1 MKVPKLIKKPKLFS
15 IIKHKEK
22 ELTKEQF
29 LKDIVAG
36 IIVAII
42 ALPLSVAL
50 GISSGVTPE
59 KGLITAI
66 VAGLFIS
73 LFGGSRVQIGG
84 PTAAFVVIVYGIIE
98 KHGIEGLII
107 STIMAGIILI
117 LLGLLNL
124 GDLIKFIPKTIT
136 VGFTAGIA
144 VSLFT
149 TEIKDVLGLSIANL
163 PSEFIPKW
171 KAYILNLS
179 SMNMWSFILG
189 IISIFIIIAVS
200 KVSKS
205 VPGSLVA
212 LVVISVVAAVFSLPV
227 NTIGTQFGE
236 ISSSIPVPTVP
247 SMELSKVLSLVGPAI
262 TIAFLAAIESLLSAV
277 VADGMIDKK
286 HDSNTELVGQGI
298 ANIFSALFGGL
309 PATGAIAR
317 TAANVKNGGRT
328 PVAGVVSAIVLLI
341 IMKLL
346 MPLIKYVPLTVLG
359 SILIVVAYN
368 MCELKEVKELIS
380 SGKVNMIELV
390 LTFVLTVV
398 FNLVIAIV
406 ASMIVHFIF
415 MKISDSDSDIDPDL
429 DSDKEVRLSY

>member
-1 MKVPKLIKKPKLFS
+1 MKKLKLIKKPKLFS
-15 IIKHKEK
+15 IIKHRKK
-22 ELTKEQF
+22 ELTKKQF
-29 LKDIVAG
+29 IKDIIAG

-66 VAGLFIS
+66 IAGLFIS

-98 KHGIEGLII
+98 KHGIDGLII
-107 STIMAGIILI
+107 ATLMAGIILV

-124 GDLIKFIPKTIT
+124 GDLIKYIPKTIT

-144 VSLFT
+144 VTLFST
-149 TEIKDVLGLSIANL
+149 QIKDVLGLSLASV
-163 PSEFIPKW
+163 PSEFIAKW
-171 KAYILNLS
+171 KVYILNIS
-179 SMNMWSFILG
+179 SINMWSLVLG
-189 IISIFIIIAVS
+189 IISIIIIIGVS

-205 VPGSLVA
+205 IPGSLIA
-212 LVVISVVAAVFSLPV
+212 LIVVSLIVSIFALPV
-227 NTIGTQFGE
+227 STIGSQFGQ
-236 ISSSIPVPTVP
+236 ISSEIPMPQIPQIGLDKIV
-247 SMELSKVLSLVGPAI
+247 SLIMPAI
-262 TIAFLAAIESLLSAV
+262 SIAFLAAIESLLSAV

-328 PVAGVVSAIVLLI
+328 PIAGVVSAFVLLL
-341 IMKLL
+341 IMKVL
-346 MPLIKYVPLTVLG
+346 MPLIEYVPLTVLG
-359 SILIVVAYN
+359 AILIVIAYN
-368 MCELKEVKELIS
+368 MCEIDELKKLVVSNKFNMVEVA
-380 SGKVNMIELV
+380 
-390 LTFVLTVV
+390 LTFILTIM
-398 FNLVIAIV
+398 FNLVVAIAV
-406 ASMIVHFIF
+406 SMVIHYIF
-415 MKISDSDSDIDPDL
+415 MKVSSEEL
-429 DSDKEVRLSY
+429 TMSY

>member
-1 MKVPKLIKKPKLFS
+1 MKRLTFKKPKLFS
-15 IIKHKEK
+15 ILKHREK

-29 LKDIVAG
+29 IKDIVAG

-98 KHGIEGLII
+98 KHGVEGLII
-107 STIMAGIILI
+107 ATLMAGIMLI
-117 LLGLLNL
+117 LMGLLNL

-144 VSLFT
+144 VTLFST
-149 TEIKDVLGLSIANL
+149 QVKDILGLKLSNV
-163 PSEFIPKW
+163 PSEFISKW
-171 KAYILNLS
+171 KVYILNITSLNS
-179 SMNMWSFILG
+179 WSLLLG
-189 IISIFIIIAVS
+189 IISIAIIIGVS

-205 VPGSLVA
+205 IPGSLVA
-212 LVVISVVAAVFSLPV
+212 LIVVSVIAAIFTLPV
-227 NTIGTQFGE
+227 STIGTQFGE
-236 ISSSIPVPTVP
+236 ISSKIPVLQLP
-247 SMELSKVLSLVGPAI
+247 SMGFDKIVALIIPSIS
-262 TIAFLAAIESLLSAV
+262 IAFLAAIESLLSAV
-277 VADGMIDKK
+277 VADDMINKK
-286 HDSNTELVGQGI
+286 HDSNTELVGQGL

-328 PVAGVVSAIVLLI
+328 PIAGVVSALILLLI
-341 IMKLL
+341 MKVL
-346 MPLIKYVPLTVLG
+346 MPLIKFVPLTVLG
-359 SILIVVAYN
+359 AILIVVAYN
-368 MCELKEVKELIS
+368 MCEIDELKKLVVSNKF
-380 SGKVNMIELV
+380 NMIEV
-390 LTFVLTVV
+390 ILTFVLTVI
-398 FNLVIAIV
+398 FNLVVAILV
-406 ASMIVHFIF
+406 SMIVHFVF
-415 MKISDSDSDIDPDL
+415 VKVL
-429 DSDKEVRLSY
+429 KEEFTMSF

>member
-1 MKVPKLIKKPKLFS
+1 MKRLTFKKPKLFS
-15 IIKHKEK
+15 ILKHREK

-29 LKDIVAG
+29 IKDIVAG

-98 KHGIEGLII
+98 KHGVEGLII
-107 STIMAGIILI
+107 ATLMAGIMLI
-117 LLGLLNL
+117 LMGLLNL

-144 VSLFT
+144 VTLFST
-149 TEIKDVLGLSIANL
+149 QVKDILGLKLSNV
-163 PSEFIPKW
+163 PSEFISKW
-171 KAYILNLS
+171 KVYILNITSLNS
-179 SMNMWSFILG
+179 WSLLLG
-189 IISIFIIIAVS
+189 IISIAIIIGVS

-205 VPGSLVA
+205 IPGSLVA
-212 LVVISVVAAVFSLPV
+212 LIVVSVIAAIFTLPV
-227 NTIGTQFGE
+227 STIGTQFGE
-236 ISSSIPVPTVP
+236 ISSKIPVPQLP
-247 SMELSKVLSLVGPAI
+247 SMGFDKIVALIIPSIS
-262 TIAFLAAIESLLSAV
+262 IAFLAAIESLLSAV
-277 VADGMIDKK
+277 VADDMINKK
-286 HDSNTELVGQGI
+286 HDSNTELVGQGL

-328 PVAGVVSAIVLLI
+328 PIAGVVSALILLLI
-341 IMKLL
+341 MKVL
-346 MPLIKYVPLTVLG
+346 MPLIKFVPLTVLG
-359 SILIVVAYN
+359 AILIVVAYN
-368 MCELKEVKELIS
+368 MCEIDELKKLVVSNKF
-380 SGKVNMIELV
+380 NMIEV
-390 LTFVLTVV
+390 ILTFVLTVI
-398 FNLVIAIV
+398 FNLVVAILV
-406 ASMIVHFIF
+406 SMIVHFVF
-415 MKISDSDSDIDPDL
+415 VKL
-429 DSDKEVRLSY
+429 LKEELTMSF

>member
-1 MKVPKLIKKPKLFS
+1 MKRLTFKKPKLFS
-15 IIKHKEK
+15 ILKHREK

-29 LKDIVAG
+29 IKDIVAG

-98 KHGIEGLII
+98 KHGVEGLII
-107 STIMAGIILI
+107 ATLMAGIMLI
-117 LLGLLNL
+117 LMGLLNL

-144 VSLFT
+144 VTLFST
-149 TEIKDVLGLSIANL
+149 QVKDILGLKLSNV
-163 PSEFIPKW
+163 PSEFISKW
-171 KAYILNLS
+171 KVYILNITSLNS
-179 SMNMWSFILG
+179 WSLLLG
-189 IISIFIIIAVS
+189 IISIAIIIGVS

-205 VPGSLVA
+205 IPGSLVA
-212 LVVISVVAAVFSLPV
+212 LIVVSVIAAIFTLPV
-227 NTIGTQFGE
+227 STIGTQFGE
-236 ISSSIPVPTVP
+236 ISSKIPVLQLP
-247 SMELSKVLSLVGPAI
+247 SMGFDKIVALIIPSIS
-262 TIAFLAAIESLLSAV
+262 IAFLAAIESLLSAV
-277 VADGMIDKK
+277 VADDMINKK
-286 HDSNTELVGQGI
+286 HDSNTELVGQGL

-328 PVAGVVSAIVLLI
+328 PIAGVVSALILLLI
-341 IMKLL
+341 MKVL
-346 MPLIKYVPLTVLG
+346 MPLIKFVPLTVLG
-359 SILIVVAYN
+359 AILIVVAYN
-368 MCELKEVKELIS
+368 MCEIDELKKLVVSNKF
-380 SGKVNMIELV
+380 NMIEV
-390 LTFVLTVV
+390 ILTFVLTVI
-398 FNLVIAIV
+398 FNLVVAILV
-406 ASMIVHFIF
+406 SMIVHFVF
-415 MKISDSDSDIDPDL
+415 VKVL
-429 DSDKEVRLSY
+429 KEELTMSF

>member
-1 MKVPKLIKKPKLFS
+1 MKRLTFKKPKLFS
-15 IIKHKEK
+15 ILKHREK

-29 LKDIVAG
+29 IKDIVAG

-98 KHGIEGLII
+98 KHGVEGLII
-107 STIMAGIILI
+107 ATLMAGIMLI
-117 LLGLLNL
+117 LMGLLNL

-144 VSLFT
+144 VTLFST
-149 TEIKDVLGLSIANL
+149 QVKDILGLKLSNV
-163 PSEFIPKW
+163 PSEFISKW
-171 KAYILNLS
+171 KVYILNITSLNS
-179 SMNMWSFILG
+179 WSLLLG
-189 IISIFIIIAVS
+189 IISIAIIIGVS

-205 VPGSLVA
+205 IPGSLVA
-212 LVVISVVAAVFSLPV
+212 LIVVSVIAAIFTLPV
-227 NTIGTQFGE
+227 STIGTQFGE
-236 ISSSIPVPTVP
+236 ISSKIPVLQVP
-247 SMELSKVLSLVGPAI
+247 SMGFDKIVALIIPSIS
-262 TIAFLAAIESLLSAV
+262 IAFLAAIESLLSAV
-277 VADGMIDKK
+277 VADDMINKK
-286 HDSNTELVGQGI
+286 HDSNTELVGQGL

-328 PVAGVVSAIVLLI
+328 PIAGVVSALILLLI
-341 IMKLL
+341 MKVL
-346 MPLIKYVPLTVLG
+346 MPLIKFVPLTVLG
-359 SILIVVAYN
+359 AILIVVAYN
-368 MCELKEVKELIS
+368 MCEIDELKKLVVSNKF
-380 SGKVNMIELV
+380 NMIEV
-390 LTFVLTVV
+390 ILTFVLTVI
-398 FNLVIAIV
+398 FNLVVAILV
-406 ASMIVHFIF
+406 SMIVHFVF
-415 MKISDSDSDIDPDL
+415 VKVL
-429 DSDKEVRLSY
+429 KEELTMSF

>member
-1 MKVPKLIKKPKLFS
+1 MKAPKLIKKPKLFS

-29 LKDIVAG
+29 LKDVVAG

-73 LFGGSRVQIGG
+73 LIGGSRVQIGG

-98 KHGIEGLII
+98 KHGIDGLII

-117 LLGLLNL
+117 LFGLLNL

-149 TEIKDVLGLSIANL
+149 TEVKDVLGLSIANL
-163 PSEFIPKW
+163 PSDFLPKW
-171 KAYILNLS
+171 RAYILNLAS
-179 SMNMWSFILG
+179 TNMWSLVLG
-189 IISIFIIIAVS
+189 IISIIIIIGVS
-200 KVSKS
+200 KFSES

-212 LVVISVVAAVFSLPV
+212 LIVVSLIAAIFALPV
-227 NTIGTQFGE
+227 NTIGSQFGE
-236 ISSSIPVPTVP
+236 ISSAIPVPTVP
-247 SMELSKVLSLVGPAI
+247 SIGVNKIISLIGPAM

-286 HDSNTELVGQGI
+286 HDSNTELVGQGL

-328 PVAGVVSAIVLLI
+328 PIAGVVSAIILLI

-359 SILIVVAYN
+359 AILIVVAYN
-368 MCELKEVKELIS
+368 MCNIEEIKELIS
-380 SGKVNMIELV
+380 ANKYSMVEVL
-390 LTFVLTVV
+390 LTFALTVI
-398 FNLVIAIV
+398 FNLVVAIV
-406 ASMIVHFIF
+406 VSMIVHFVF
-415 MKISDSDSDIDPDL
+415 VKISDSGKGVS
-429 DSDKEVRLSY
+429 LSY